1 MIEKESRNFQS
12 LKDLSDLR
20 NIQGDPYLMEFI
32 LYQYESVLK
41 AFQRWRLPS
50 TYHIWLTTAQKG
62 SCSF

>member
-41 AFQRWRLPS
+41 AFQR
-50 TYHIWLTTAQKG
+50 
-62 SCSF
+62 